1 MRVVVCCALSLG
13 LLAAASAQAQRRHDG
28 AGGALAACQPD
39 AKKFCPDAKPGEGR
53 IAACLKEH
61 AAELSS
67 ECKATLRAARSARA
81 ASAAAPK

>member
-1 MRVVVCCALSLG
+1 LFTTG
-13 LLAAASAQAQRRHDG
+13 AQAQRKHDG

-39 AKKFCPDAKPGEGR
+39 VKKFCPDAKPGEGR

-67 ECKATLRAARSARA
+67 DCKATLRAGKAARA
-81 ASAAAPK
+81 ASAASK